1 MRHLQT
7 YRIFESIRSLSGK
20 QRNFLDKYT
29 KGTWTLN
36 PTTGEVDVDGDFD
49 CSVSRL
55 QSFNG
60 IKFGKVS
67 GSFKCTRNLITS
79 LEGCPH
85 TVGEDFECSV
95 NKITS
100 LEGGPKTVG
109 GTFSCQ
115 NSPSLT
121 SVFGAPETVG
131 GSFHCLLNSIESLE
145 GLPENMSVGTNF
157 DCSYNKLTSLVGA
170 PKIIIGEFRCIGNND
185 LKSLEGAPQTV
196 GGDFICSRS
205 GLMTLEGGPKTVGGT
220 FNCSDNYIRNLKGAP
235 ETVGGDFLWTRGSD
249 PGASL
254 EGAPETIKGKFVTSD
269 WQVPA
274 GKWSIGTLMNIF
286 FTGTPEEKRIVSP
299 LVNLEKIQ
307 QKVDENPEKMLVNL
321 KDHLK
326 NPYLQGLKWPQHLD
340 REKGILSDLGDIGL

>member
-1 MRHLQT
+1 MIYRTMRHLRT
-7 YRIFESIRSLSGK
+7 YQLFESIRSLSGN
-20 QRNFLDKYT
+20 QREFLDKYT
-29 KGTWTLN
+29 KGTWSLN
-36 PTTGEVDVDGDFD
+36 PTTGEVDVDEDFD

-85 TVGEDFECSV
+85 TVGEDF
-95 NKITS
+95 
-100 LEGGPKTVG
+100 
-109 GTFSCQ
+109 
-115 NSPSLT
+115 
-121 SVFGAPETVG
+121 
-131 GSFHCLLNSIESLE
+131 
-145 GLPENMSVGTNF
+145 

-170 PKIIIGEFRCIGNND
+170 PKIIGGEFRCIGND
-185 LKSLEGAPQTV
+185 LQSLEGAPQTV
-196 GGDFICSRS
+196 GGDFHCSRS
-205 GLMTLEGGPKTVGGT
+205 GLITLEGGPKTVGGT

-235 ETVGGDFLWTRGSD
+235 ETVGGDFLWLRGSD

-254 EGAPETIKGKFVTSD
+254 EGAPETIKGEFVTSD

-274 GKWSIGTLMNIF
+274 GKWSIGTLMDIF
-286 FTGTPEEKRIVSP
+286 FTGTPVEKRIVSP
-299 LVNLEKIQ
+299 LVDLEKIQ
-307 QKVDENPEKMLVNL
+307 QQVDENPEKMLVNL

-340 REKGILSDLGDIGL
+340 REKGLLSDLGDVGL